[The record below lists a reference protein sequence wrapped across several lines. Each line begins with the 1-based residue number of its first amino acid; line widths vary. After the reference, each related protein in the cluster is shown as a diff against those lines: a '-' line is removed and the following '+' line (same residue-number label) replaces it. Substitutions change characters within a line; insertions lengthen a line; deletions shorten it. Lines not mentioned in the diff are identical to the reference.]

1 MRNLHTW
8 HFSLMGLAK
17 FLRPVRSHGHS
28 TVSKISNKLSFIWVW
43 QPWVHAGLPQIYK
56 FPNGQKTARLHT
68 WHLLEQD
75 RLLDLRYLQNP
86 QKLAHGVAHFEG
98 NFHLRIRSRLCYQ
111 DEILPDFPVIL
122 CFFLLTF
129 PSLHLEMSEK
139 QISPPKPQL
148 PFPGTGWLEPQKG
161 GWKPCNREH
170 YHWDS
175 WLVKKILRSMVI
187 IHKQSETSNCFTVSF
202 SFCNDWCL
210 EMSRCLGILASTIC
224 SSIWTCKIKLTSPN
238 TMWSCGRL
246 VPPGST
252 DSSLPP
258 VYLVPESW

>member
-1 MRNLHTW
+1 
-8 HFSLMGLAK
+8 MGLAK
-17 FLRPVRSHGHS
+17 FLRPVRSHRQS

-43 QPWVHAGLPQIYK
+43 QPWVHACPPQFYK
-56 FPNGQKTARLHT
+56 FPNGQKSRLHT

-75 RLLDLRYLQNP
+75 RLLDLRYLQTHKSCNGGG
-86 QKLAHGVAHFEG
+86 LF
-98 NFHLRIRSRLCYQ
+98 LRGISTFKY
-111 DEILPDFPVIL
+111 ILDYDTKMKSSPCPSDIG
-122 CFFLLTF
+122 FFWLTF
-129 PSLHLEMSEK
+129 PSFVCRHSNTWKCLRSK
-139 QISPPKPQL
+139 SPYCPPKPQL

-161 GWKPCNREH
+161 GWKTCNREH

-187 IHKQSETSNCFTVSF
+187 IHKQYETSNCFTVSF

-238 TMWSCGRL
+238 TMWSCHGRL
-246 VPPGST
+246 VPLGSM